1 MIGSGGCSE
10 FSFHTYHNADHL
22 IFGGWQDDVVKKL
35 QCGMKGTTVP
45 CHPTVMCPLGNHGPS
60 D

>member
-22 IFGGWQDDVVKKL
+22 IFGGWQDDVVKKYS
-35 QCGMKGTTVP
+35 VE
-45 CHPTVMCPLGNHGPS
+45 
-60 D
+60 